1 MKLLFIIPEYPPY
14 SAGGISTFY
23 RHLLPE
29 LSKLGHKVHV
39 LVGSAFTDTQ
49 PSYELDGITVE
60 FLDSAAVDSNLT
72 KFENYHAVPE
82 LKRHLSAAWTAWEQV
97 NQGQGYDLVEATDWG
112 LLFVPWIV
120 ADNSI
125 PSVVQLHASV
135 GQIDWHDPEKGG
147 ELLAHLVRLLEVGLL
162 AHADELQSYAQPNAR
177 EWNSLT
183 QRPVTYIPPA
193 WSSASDLNDSGIN
206 NINESEAKPLKGLVV
221 GRIQYWKGPTFVCE
235 ALRLMGDAASTID
248 WVGRDVAYG
257 KLGIPMSTY
266 LSQTYPDIW
275 GIKLHPVGL
284 KSPQET
290 AELQSK
296 ADFILVPSTWDVC
309 NYTAIEGMG
318 HGRVVL
324 CSTGAGASGL
334 INNGENGFTFSA
346 NDPVALA
353 KSLNK
358 LQSMDVKARQQMG
371 ALARETVKTL
381 LHPQQVA
388 VQRIK
393 AYEQLINRG
402 KYPVRPN
409 PWLIDAVSPHSPL
422 EQPLAFLEN
431 LTLQELSQY
440 TLQRGL
446 RKLMRRQA

>member
-29 LSKLGHKVHV
+29 FSKLGHQVHV
-39 LVGSAFTDTQ
+39 LVGSAFTSTQ
-49 PSYELDGITVE
+49 PSYELDGVTVE
-60 FLDSAAVDSNLT
+60 FLDSSAVDSNLT
-72 KFENYHAVPE
+72 KFGCYHAFPE
-82 LKRHLSAAWTAWEQV
+82 LQRHLSAAWTAWEQV
-97 NQGQGYDLVEATDWG
+97 NQGKGYDLVETTDWG

-135 GQIDWHDPEKGG
+135 GQIDWHDPQKGG
-147 ELLAHLVRLLEVGLL
+147 ELLGNLVRLLEVGLL
-162 AHADELQSYAQPNAR
+162 AHADELQSCAQPNVH
-177 EWNSLT
+177 EWNFLT

-193 WSSASDLNDSGIN
+193 WLSVSDVNDSGIN
-206 NINESEAKPLKGLVV
+206 NINESEAKSLKGLVV

-235 ALRLMGDAASTID
+235 ALRLMGDAAPTID

-257 KLGIPMSTY
+257 KLGISMSTY

-275 GIKLHPVGL
+275 RIKLHPVGV
-284 KSPQET
+284 KPPQET
-290 AELQSK
+290 AQLQSK

-324 CSTGAGASGL
+324 CSTGAGAADL
-334 INNGENGFTFSA
+334 INNRENGLTFA
-346 NDPVALA
+346 AKNPEALA
-353 KSLNK
+353 ESLNQ
-358 LQSMDVKARQQMG
+358 LQSMDLKARQQMG
-371 ALARETVKTL
+371 ILARETVKTL
-381 LHPQQVA
+381 LHPQKVA

-393 AYEQLINRG
+393 AYEQVISRG
-402 KYPVRPN
+402 KYSVRPN
-409 PWLIDAVSPHSPL
+409 HWLINAVSPCSSL
-422 EQPLAFLEN
+422 EQPLSFLEN

-446 RKLMRRQA
+446 RKLMRRKA